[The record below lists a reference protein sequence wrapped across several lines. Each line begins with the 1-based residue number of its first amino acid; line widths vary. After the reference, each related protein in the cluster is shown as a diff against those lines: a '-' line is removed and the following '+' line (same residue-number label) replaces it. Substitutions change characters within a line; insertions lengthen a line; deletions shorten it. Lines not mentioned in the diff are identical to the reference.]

1 MVNELHQNIR
11 MNCSEQSSLF
21 LEWVE
26 QYLASVKRESDIV
39 PSNFIKVYLR
49 VK

>member
-1 MVNELHQNIR
+1 MVNELQKKYKN
-11 MNCSEQSSLF
+11 ELF
-21 LEWVE
+21 RTIEFISWVE
-26 QYLASVKRESDIV
+26 RYLASAKGESDIV